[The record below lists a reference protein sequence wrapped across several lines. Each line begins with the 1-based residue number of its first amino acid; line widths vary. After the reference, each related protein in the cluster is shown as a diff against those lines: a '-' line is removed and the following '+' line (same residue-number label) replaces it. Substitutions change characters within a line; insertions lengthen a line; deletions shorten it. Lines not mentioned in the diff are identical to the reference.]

1 MILTLEEISIIG
13 DEPTYSPYGYVIG
26 EDGKIYSLTQQWC
39 HGVILAILFPD
50 LAKEKGFDIPDEDY
64 NVFEYQSFELDN
76 QEILPAVRV
85 SKGMMTSF
93 TVSSGNTLWSQKQV
107 TAFTKILKT
116 DDISLSEQIETH
128 KGRMSA
134 RKFIKEVSA

>member
-1 MILTLEEISIIG
+1 MILTLEEVSIIG
-13 DEPTYSPYGYVIG
+13 DEPVYSPFGYIIG

-50 LAKEKGFDIPDEDY
+50 LAKEKGFDIPDENY
-64 NVFEYQSFELDN
+64 SVFEYQSFELDN
-76 QEILPAVRV
+76 QKQLPAIRV

-93 TVSSGNTLWSQKQV
+93 TISAGDRLLTQKQI
-107 TAFTKILKT
+107 TALSKILKVE
-116 DDISLSEQIETH
+116 DISLSDPIETH